1 MNEKYISD
9 LANQMGIE
17 LSTISLVERK
27 SDGRLDDTHSLM
39 MSSKGCNVSTILYQ
53 TDLELMKNGSSCDRL
68 ELRIQQALSRLQF
81 MLEL

>member
-9 LANQMGIE
+9 LASQMGIE
-17 LSTISLVERK
+17 LSSISLVERV
-27 SDGRLDDTHSLM
+27 SGGSLDTHSLM

-53 TDLELMKNGSSCDRL
+53 TDLELMKSGSSCDRL

>member
-9 LANQMGIE
+9 LASQMGIE
-17 LSTISLVERK
+17 LSSISLVERV
-27 SDGRLDDTHSLM
+27 SGGRLDTHSLM

-53 TDLELMKNGSSCDRL
+53 TDLELMKSGSSCDRL